1 MKKAVIATLLSGAIS
16 VPAFA
21 ASSNDLADANLIF
34 NMDNGQSMELAVLTP
49 EEMKNTEGALAPWI
63 IGGGIGSLTG
73 GGGYV
78 YGWYRGNYS
87 WNTSRFLGNVG
98 TGALAGASFGTAGA
112 LAGGG
117 LSVGANIW
125 RVNSFSFN
133 WGANHAWRR

>member
-1 MKKAVIATLLSGAIS
+1 MLS
-16 VPAFA
+16 
-21 ASSNDLADANLIF
+21 
-34 NMDNGQSMELAVLTP
+34 P